1 MSESPWQR
9 GDGSQTSG
17 AGLIPSTTFPD
28 YTLAWLVAELQE
40 QVKLLTWLLAEQ
52 TWKFHYHHHNDGRP
66 WVILNALKMT
76 LLVYGYA
83 VGLAY
88 LWAPR

>member
-17 AGLIPSTTFPD
+17 AGLIPSTTFPG
-28 YTLAWLVAELQE
+28 YTAWLVAELQE

-52 TWKFHYHHHNDGRP
+52 TWKSDHHHHNDGRP
-66 WVILNALKMT
+66 W
-76 LLVYGYA
+76 
-83 VGLAY
+83 
-88 LWAPR
+88 

>member
-52 TWKFHYHHHNDGRP
+52 TYKFNRYVHNDMARP
-66 WVILNALKMT
+66 W
-76 LLVYGYA
+76 
-83 VGLAY
+83 
-88 LWAPR
+88 